1 MKKMCIFAA
10 EKRIEKMYSL
20 SEVLKV
26 LLDKGSPDEANV
38 MVFCT
43 ELDPAVTLRVNRIQD
58 TIACYTFTLV
68 VQGWLTIEYNN
79 QQFTLNKDDLYPYAP
94 GMPVRVIA
102 ASEDYRGICLLTDET
117 FTLLSSN
124 MLSAIRAAYFSLVE
138 LTEPKF
144 QLKPADAA
152 HLADLMRLAIHYVKE
167 PHPQR
172 DESLRLL
179 YNLFLIDLTATQE
192 RSIGHHRFPKRV
204 EEIYLDFL
212 RLLSQHYC
220 EHHDIAF
227 YARELCITTTY
238 LSRIVRQVSG
248 RTVVEYID
256 QMLQTE
262 AAWLLRTTPLTV
274 AQIADRLHFAETA
287 SFARF
292 FRRMKG
298 CTPKEYRNAN
308 AILSVSE

>member
-1 MKKMCIFAA
+1 
-10 EKRIEKMYSL
+10 MYSL
-20 SEVLKV
+20 SEGLSV
-26 LLDKGSPDEANV
+26 LLGEEHPRANEV
-38 MVFCT
+38 KVFCCVT
-43 ELDPAVTLRVNRIQD
+43 NATLTLRTNQLQD
-58 TIACYTFTLV
+58 TMAFYTFTLV
-68 VQGWLTIEYNN
+68 VQGWLNIEYNN
-79 QQFTLNKDDLYPYAP
+79 QRFTLAKNDLYPYAP
-94 GMPVRVIA
+94 GMPVRIIA
-102 ASEDYRGICLLTDET
+102 VSDDYQALCLMADET
-117 FTLLSSN
+117 FTLRSSN

-138 LTEPKF
+138 LTEPKL
-144 QLKPADAA
+144 QLQPVDAM
-152 HLADLMRLAIHYVKE
+152 HLADLMRLAIHYVTN

-192 RSIGHHRFPKRV
+192 RSIRRHRFPKRV

-212 RLLSQHYC
+212 RLLSQHYA

-227 YARELCITTTY
+227 YAAELCITTTY

-256 QMLQTE
+256 QMLLME
-262 AAWLLRTTPLTV
+262 AAWLLQTTTLSV

-292 FRRMKG
+292 FRRLKG
-298 CTPKEYRNAN
+298 CTPKEFRNN
-308 AILSVSE
+308 EIVKHRYHC